1 MKKILYLFALLLL
14 ASCTGGQKTERLTSQ
29 NDSLAVVVAQKD
41 SVLNEVFSSLSI
53 VTENLNAI
61 KSREN
66 IINEN
71 IDKGE
76 IPKGTTTQINEDI
89 EAINQLLIAN
99 RQTIARL
106 QQSADQ
112 LKKANVKIGSFE
124 KLIAQLN
131 AQIESKDQ
139 EIKILKQN
147 LENMHVQ
154 VAELTEQVS
163 GLNTQVSGL
172 TAQKATR
179 PEKTS
184 LEGEVKTQNNI
195 LNTGYY
201 IVGSEKELLSKE
213 IVYKSGFIGR
223 TLKINE
229 NRSLDSFTQVDI
241 RNFDDV
247 KIGHKKATLVSSHPA
262 GSYEF
267 VMNDSGVFESLV
279 IKDKSKFWEYS
290 KVLVI
295 SYK

>member
-1 MKKILYLFALLLL
+1 MKKFLYLFALLLL
-14 ASCTGGQKTERLTSQ
+14 ASCTGRQKAEQLVGEK
-29 NDSLAVVVAQKD
+29 DSLATVVAQKD
-41 SVLNEVFSSLSI
+41 SVLNEVFSSLST

-131 AQIESKDQ
+131 AQVESKDQ

-172 TAQKATR
+172 TA
-179 PEKTS
+179 EKTS

-247 KIGHKKATLVSSHPA
+247 KIGHKKTTLVSSHPA

>member
-1 MKKILYLFALLLL
+1 MLLL

-172 TAQKATR
+172 TA
-179 PEKTS
+179 EKTS

>member
-172 TAQKATR
+172 TA
-179 PEKTS
+179 EKTS

-229 NRSLDSFTQVDI
+229 TEALTASPGRYPE
-241 RNFDDV
+241 FDDV
-247 KIGHKKATLVSSHPA
+247 KIGQESDARQFASGRVVR
-262 GSYEF
+262 F

-279 IKDKSKFWEYS
+279 IKDKSKFGSIPKYWS
-290 KVLVI
+290 L
-295 SYK
+295 

>member
-14 ASCTGGQKTERLTSQ
+14 ATCTDGQKTERLTSQ

-172 TAQKATR
+172 TA
-179 PEKTS
+179 EKTS

>member
-29 NDSLAVVVAQKD
+29 NDSLAVAVAQKD
-41 SVLNEVFSSLSI
+41 SVLNEVFSSLST

-89 EAINQLLIAN
+89 EAINQLLLQN
-99 RQTIARL
+99 RETIARL
-106 QQSADQ
+106 QQSANQ
-112 LKKANVKIGSFE
+112 LKKANINIANME
-124 KLIAQLN
+124 KLIAQLR
-131 AQIESKDQ
+131 QQVETKDQ
-139 EIKILKQN
+139 EIVMLKNN
-147 LENMHVQ
+147 LEQMHVQ
-154 VAELTEQVS
+154 VAELHEQVS
-163 GLNTQVSGL
+163 GLNTQVTGL
-172 TAQKATR
+172 SEAKA
-179 PEKTS
+179 S
-184 LEGEVKTQNNI
+184 LEGEVKGQTDI
-195 LNTGYY
+195 LNTAYY
-201 IVGSEKELLSKE
+201 IVGSEKELLAKE

-229 NRSLDSFTQVDI
+229 SRSLDSFTKVDI
-241 RNFDDV
+241 RHFDSV
-247 KIGHKKATLVSSHPA
+247 VIGQKKVTLVSSHPA

-267 VMNDSGVFESLV
+267 VQDEKGVYESLI
-279 IKDKSKFWEYS
+279 IKDKRKFWEYS
-290 KVLVI
+290 KVLVV

>member
-1 MKKILYLFALLLL
+1 M
-14 ASCTGGQKTERLTSQ
+14 
-29 NDSLAVVVAQKD
+29 
-41 SVLNEVFSSLSI
+41 LNEVFSSLST

-172 TAQKATR
+172 TA
-179 PEKTS
+179 EKTS

-262 GSYEF
+262 GRTNS
-267 VMNDSGVFESLV
+267 
-279 IKDKSKFWEYS
+279 
-290 KVLVI
+290 
-295 SYK
+295 

>member
-1 MKKILYLFALLLL
+1 MKKILYLFVLLLL

-29 NDSLAVVVAQKD
+29 NDSLAVAVAQKD
-41 SVLNEVFSSLSI
+41 SVLNEVFSSLST

-172 TAQKATR
+172 TA
-179 PEKTS
+179 EKTS

>member
-131 AQIESKDQ
+131 AQ
-139 EIKILKQN
+139 
-147 LENMHVQ
+147 
-154 VAELTEQVS
+154 
-163 GLNTQVSGL
+163 
-172 TAQKATR
+172 
-179 PEKTS
+179 TS

>member
-1 MKKILYLFALLLL
+1 MKKFLYLFVLLLL
-14 ASCTGGQKTERLTSQ
+14 ASCTGRQKAEQLVGEK
-29 NDSLAVVVAQKD
+29 DSLATVVAQKD
-41 SVLNEVFSSLSI
+41 SVLNEVFSSLST

-131 AQIESKDQ
+131 AQVESKDQ

-172 TAQKATR
+172 TT
-179 PEKTS
+179 EKTS

>member
-14 ASCTGGQKTERLTSQ
+14 ASCTDGQKTERLTSQ

-172 TAQKATR
+172 TA
-179 PEKTS
+179 EKTS